1 MTITDKIIDGKAL
14 AKTIQEEIG
23 EDVKAFVANGGK
35 QPNLAAVLVGQ
46 DGASRTYVN
55 AKVKACERCGFTSTL
70 VNLEANISE
79 EELLAEVRKLNTN
92 DDVDG
97 IIVQLPLPDH
107 IDVDKV
113 TLEINPKKDVDGFHP
128 ESIGKMNL
136 GWDTYVA
143 ATPYGITQMLKRY
156 DIETSGKHC
165 VVIGR
170 SDIVGTPMSVLMS
183 RKGMD
188 ATVTIVHSRTK
199 DLAAITKQ
207 ADILIVAIGKPEFV
221 TAEMV
226 KDGAVVI
233 DVGIHRIED
242 ASAKRG
248 FRLKGDVKFDEVA
261 EKVAMISP
269 VPGGVGPMTIT
280 GLLMNTF
287 KAASLRNALDNK

>member
-242 ASAKRG
+242 NSKKNG
-248 FRLKGDVKFDEVA
+248 FRLIGDVKFDEVSS
-261 EKVAMISP
+261 VSSFISP
-269 VPGGVGPMTIT
+269 VPGGVGPMTIAS
-280 GLLMNTF
+280 LLMNTYL
-287 KAASLRNALDNK
+287 ACNGRD